1 MTTAEVFARPV
12 AVPVPAEPPAPVA
25 APAAVRFLGKESDY
39 WRLRIKGA
47 ALVMAT
53 LGLYRFWLATDVR
66 RFLWSNTEIAG
77 DTLEY
82 NGLATELLLGFLL
95 GVAILVPLY
104 MAFAVAAL
112 ADTVTLLSVT
122 LGVSLIAYL
131 VEFARYRAR
140 RYRLTRT
147 VFRGVRF
154 DQHGRAWNYALRA
167 LLWWAPVMVTLGL
180 AYPWAQAS
188 LQRFK
193 LRHTC
198 YGDLP
203 GRFEG
208 SGSALFLRGLPIWLL
223 VVGPLVIAVAVLGA
237 LIDWDRL
244 SDVMTKGDDDATAE
258 FMGTLVGPGL
268 DTALVALA
276 ISMASL
282 ALLYPLFQAVMLRWW
297 ISGLRFGEVTVT
309 SRLRAGH
316 VYRVYGRFALYLVVF
331 VALAVGA
338 GVGCLYLVRFLLR
351 AAHDANLAELAASA
365 ITVLLYVVVGLGA
378 STIYQVVVTAGLW
391 RLGAQSAELSGAQA
405 LDNVR
410 ADGAASSALGEGLAD
425 ALGVGGI

>member
-167 LLWWAPVMVTLGL
+167 LLWWALVMVTLGL